1 MTTSSDVAII
11 GAGPHGLAAAAHL
24 RRAGV
29 EARVFGEPMGF
40 WKTMPAGMFLRSN
53 WSATCIGEYDGEL
66 SLDAYQ
72 ADTGERFGRPVPL
85 DRFIDYGLWV
95 QRRVA
100 PDVDNRLVERL
111 TRSGEHFTLHL
122 NDGDE
127 ARARRVVVA
136 CGIAPFARRP
146 EEFSDLPGSLVSHT
160 GDHADLSVFGGRRVA
175 VVGSGQS
182 ALESAALMHEA
193 GARVDVFAR
202 SRRIVWLKGVSIHKR
217 LGPRLAGIVYAPT
230 DVGPLWYSR
239 LVAVP
244 ALFRRLPRGAQ
255 TRIAARSIRPAGSHW
270 VRERLPDVPIHLHA
284 RVVRA
289 APISGGLSLE
299 FADGARTEVDHLL
312 LGTGYQVD
320 IARYPF
326 IGGDL
331 LADIRRVNG
340 YPLLARGLE
349 STVPGLHFLGAPA
362 SWSFGPIMRFVSG
375 SWYGARELTRHVAA
389 EANGIGALVSPPSAA
404 PALSPEGA
412 K

>member
-40 WKTMPAGMFLRSN
+40 WKTMPSGMFLRSN

-270 VRERLPDVPIHLHA
+270 VRERLPDVPIHL
-284 RVVRA
+284 
-289 APISGGLSLE
+289 
-299 FADGARTEVDHLL
+299 L

-320 IARYPF
+320 VARYPF